1 MLDILD
7 TLDRWRA
14 EGEEIALATVVRTV
28 GSSPRQVGAKMAIT
42 SAERMVGSVSGGC
55 VEGAVSEEALEVLR
69 SGEPRLLRFGV
80 EDEEA
85 WAVGLSC
92 GGTIEVFVEPFRT
105 DPAGSQAEIA
115 LEAFTDAVR
124 AHRPVA
130 LVTPLASGAG
140 AGSGRGKLLV
150 GRNGESRGSLGSAEL
165 DEAAKERASSL
176 LEGGGSEVLTLGD
189 PTVSFF
195 VEVYLPP
202 PRLVIV
208 GAVHI
213 AVVLSNLAREM
224 GFRVVVSDARDRF
237 ATPDRFPEA
246 DELLL
251 GWPTEVL
258 PRLELD
264 EFSYVVVI
272 THDSK
277 LDNPALQAALASP
290 APYVGALGSSRTHD
304 RRVASLREAGVAE
317 EDIERIHAPIGL
329 DIGARNPAEIALAT
343 MAQIVAVRNGAT
355 GILS

>member
-1 MLDILD
+1 MRDILD
-7 TLDRWRA
+7 TLDRWR
-14 EGEEIALATVVRTV
+14 EGGEEIALATVVRTV

-42 SAERMVGSVSGGC
+42 ATERMVGSVSGGC
-55 VEGAVSEEALEVLR
+55 VEGAVSEEALQVL
-69 SGEPRLLRFGV
+69 SEGSPRLIGFGV

-92 GGTIEVFVEPFRT
+92 GGTIEVLVEPFST
-105 DPAGSQAEIA
+105 AGMSQGDRSA
-115 LEAFTDAVR
+115 LEGFTDAVR
-124 AHRPVA
+124 AHRSVA
-130 LVTPLASGAG
+130 LVTALDGAG
-140 AGSGRGKLLV
+140 QTVRKLLV
-150 GRNGESRGSLGSAEL
+150 GRDGPEKGGLGSSSLE
-165 DEAAKERASSL
+165 ERVGERASSL
-176 LEGGGSEVLTLGD
+176 LEERRSQVVTLDEEGAR
-189 PTVSFF
+189 FF

-202 PRLVIV
+202 PRLVMV

-213 AVVLSNLAREM
+213 ASVLANLAREL

-237 ATPDRFPEA
+237 ATPDRFPQV

-251 GWPTEVL
+251 GWPGEVL

-290 APYVGALGSSRTHD
+290 APYVGALGSSRTHA
-304 RRVASLREAGVAE
+304 RRVKALREAGVAQ
-317 EDIERIHAPIGL
+317 EDIDRIHAPIGM

-343 MAQIVAVRNGAT
+343 MAEIVAVRNAA
-355 GILS
+355 LP